1 MSRKVKAVSSVVLLL
16 RKDIFL
22 DIICKHLR
30 LRRYEL
36 LALALITLA
45 IVLRLILIANS
56 WPQTSSEEG
65 TTGLEAMHIAYRG
78 EFPIFMYGLNYLGA
92 LEAYLGAILFHLF
105 GVSLFSLRLGMIIF
119 FALFLLC
126 MYYLTRLLYSP
137 QMALVTLA
145 VLSLGSRW
153 VLVPEMIVVG
163 GTVETLLF
171 GALLLLLATW
181 LSLSS
186 GQEVSLRKK
195 WQRLSG
201 FAAWGCC
208 AGLGLWSHLLVA
220 PFVLVSGVLLLLFCH
235 REMRTWAPLVL
246 LAGLVIGLF
255 PLIAYNV
262 TALPGRDSLSTF
274 QKLYNNG
281 SPTTPDPHFIQK
293 QLSGTFLSGL
303 PVATGMDT
311 LCDVRDMPFFGS
323 TPPPIGCT
331 LLQGGW
337 SLGYLLLLT
346 IATCMAVRGVWKLR
360 KVHATNMLNWPVE
373 DRRLAILYIAQLM
386 LLLSAAITIFLFA
399 HRPNS
404 ASRPWSTRYLIGL
417 LVATPAVLWPLWN
430 GISTR
435 ISTFPGT
442 LRFKHFT
449 ALFRYSI
456 LLLLILLFATE
467 MLLITTEI
475 PSIEASN
482 AQDKAIT
489 SDLLHLGVNHIY
501 SGYWECDR
509 FIFLTQE
516 KIICGVVTADM
527 SAGRTRYAAYYTIVH
542 SDPKASYVF
551 HQDSIY
557 EKNFE
562 KKIAQFNKR
571 FQKIVL
577 DGYVVYRPEN

>member
-1 MSRKVKAVSSVVLLL
+1 M
-16 RKDIFL
+16 
-22 DIICKHLR
+22 DIIWKHVR

-36 LALALITLA
+36 LALALITIA

-78 EFPIFMYGLNYLGA
+78 EFPIFMYGLDYLGV

-105 GVSLFSLRLGMIIF
+105 GASLFSLRLGMIIF

-126 MYYLTRLLYSP
+126 MYYLTKLLYSP

-153 VLVPEMIVVG
+153 VLVTELIVVG

-186 GQEVSLRKK
+186 GQEVPLRKK
-195 WQRLSG
+195 WQRLFG

-208 AGLGLWSHLLVA
+208 AGLGLWSHVLIA

-235 REMRTWAPLVL
+235 REVRSWAPLAL
-246 LAGLVIGLF
+246 LLGLVIGLF

-262 TALPGRDSLSTF
+262 TALPGRDSLSIF
-274 QKLYNNG
+274 LKLYNNG
-281 SPTTPDPHFIQK
+281 SPITPDPYFIQK
-293 QLSGTFLSGL
+293 QLSGTFLSAL

-311 LCDVRDMPFFGS
+311 LCDVRDMPFFGAS
-323 TPPPIGCT
+323 PPPIGCT

-346 IATCMAVRGVWKLR
+346 IATYMAVRGVWKLR
-360 KVHATNMLNWPVE
+360 KLHATNMRNWPAE
-373 DRRLAILYIAQLM
+373 DRQLIIRYVAQLM

-399 HRPNS
+399 HSPNS

-435 ISTFPGT
+435 ISTFSGT
-442 LRFKHFT
+442 LRFNHFKT
-449 ALFRYSI
+449 LFRYSI
-456 LLLLILLFATE
+456 LLLLILLFAAE

-489 SDLLHLGVNHIY
+489 SNLLHLGVNHIY

-516 KIICGVVTADM
+516 KIICGVVNEDM
-527 SAGRTRYAAYYTIVH
+527 SAGFTRYTPYYTIVH

-551 HQDSIY
+551 HQNSIY

-562 KKIAQFNKR
+562 KKIAQSNKQ
-571 FQKIVL
+571 FQKLVL

>member
-22 DIICKHLR
+22 DIIWKHLR

-126 MYYLTRLLYSP
+126 MYYLTTLLYSP
-137 QMALVTLA
+137 PMALVTLA
-145 VLSLGSRW
+145 VLSLGSTW
-153 VLVPEMIVVG
+153 VPLFVVA
-163 GTVETLLF
+163 V
-171 GALLLLLATW
+171 
-181 LSLSS
+181 
-186 GQEVSLRKK
+186 
-195 WQRLSG
+195 
-201 FAAWGCC
+201 
-208 AGLGLWSHLLVA
+208 
-220 PFVLVSGVLLLLFCH
+220 
-235 REMRTWAPLVL
+235 
-246 LAGLVIGLF
+246 LVIGLF

-281 SPTTPDPHFIQK
+281 GPTTPDPHFIQK
-293 QLSGTFLSGL
+293 QLSGTFLSSL

-399 HRPNS
+399 HSPNS

-527 SAGRTRYAAYYTIVH
+527 SARRTRYAAYYTIVH

-577 DGYVVYRPEN
+577 DGYVVYRPKN